1 MNKEKFLSEVTNR
14 LSRQFHASKEGYRIA
29 DSERHRLEGFIQ
41 AGIFLQIATLP
52 EIKVIMEDIH
62 LSIFGVTI
70 EQRNKEKS
78 AQWNDG
84 ARDYEQYE
92 IPTFQR

>member
-41 AGIFLQIATLP
+41 AGIFLQIATLTGN
-52 EIKVIMEDIH
+52 KSH
-62 LSIFGVTI
+62 NGGYSSIQFL
-70 EQRNKEKS
+70 E
-78 AQWNDG
+78 
-84 ARDYEQYE
+84 
-92 IPTFQR
+92 